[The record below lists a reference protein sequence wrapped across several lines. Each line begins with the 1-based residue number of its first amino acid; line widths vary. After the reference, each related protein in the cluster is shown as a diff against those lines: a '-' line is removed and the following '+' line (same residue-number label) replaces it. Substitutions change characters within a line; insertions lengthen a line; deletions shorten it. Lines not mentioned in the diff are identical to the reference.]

1 MKRLQC
7 AVALGVLFVI
17 ACSDGEDPARPG
29 AILTDQDTQNIIS
42 AADIE
47 SMNGTYTNCT
57 NRTDPWSLAVTG
69 TPTLDNAPLSVIRG
83 DTGCQLAI
91 TEIRTGADGLLEA
104 SAPIALSTTFGPAR
118 SFGNPISFYAT
129 AAVGSV
135 NFGGDFSLTLLFSA
149 QPRNADDMLTASFA
163 TVTNSSASA
172 VGVPAPNYTL
182 NAAGATV
189 TTDIAGIVITVLGNV
204 GLTAGSAP
212 GDSYLIVSG
221 SVNDSYADINS
232 TFLAGSPTAVSA
244 TIAASAFLAPGVNL
258 ASGAVRTL
266 IIAKITNG
274 VASYQKLAITFN
286 PPS

>member
-1 MKRLQC
+1 ML
-7 AVALGVLFVI
+7 LGVLGVLSVL
-17 ACSDGEDPARPG
+17 ACGDTEEPARPG
-29 AILTDQDTQNIIS
+29 AILTDQETQNII
-42 AADIE
+42 AGADIE
-47 SMNGTYTNCT
+47 SMNGTYTSCT
-57 NRTDPWSLAVTG
+57 NRTGSWSMAVTG
-69 TPTLDNAPLSVIRG
+69 APTLDNAALSVIRG
-83 DTGCQLAI
+83 DTSCQLAI
-91 TEIRTGADGLLEA
+91 TAIRTGTDGLLAA

-129 AAVGSV
+129 AAIGSV
-135 NFGGDFSLTLLFSA
+135 SFGGDFSLTLLFSA
-149 QPRNADDMLTASFA
+149 DPRNADDMLTASFA

-182 NAAGATV
+182 DVASAIV
-189 TTDIAGIVITVLGNV
+189 TTDIAGIVVTVLGTV
-204 GLTAGSAP
+204 GLTAGSAL

-221 SVNDSYADINS
+221 TVGDSYADINS
-232 TFLAGSPTAVSA
+232 TFLAGSPTAVTA

-274 VASYQKLAITFN
+274 VASYQKLALTFN